1 VYVCVYSLAREPI
14 SAENEPTLTHTH
26 HSVTLFLS
34 HREREGGTFETRR
47 GAQQLLYT
55 RKKGESSATIERRTD
70 RREEEEDEG
79 RKRER
84 KRYDGPRGGNGASLI
99 LKGGATRERDEKILF
114 GSFRVFPREFAT
126 TSPLCAPK
134 SVPPD
139 FSFYKEYIFNNI
151 LLLLLVELGRFFFS
165 FFFFSSSDTM
175 EPDASAQ
182 LKQYQK

>member
-1 VYVCVYSLAREPI
+1 MCVFSGERA
-14 SAENEPTLTHTH
+14 NK
-26 HSVTLFLS
+26 
-34 HREREGGTFETRR
+34 HRERTDSHPHAPLCNPFSLSSRERERGGTFETRR

-70 RREEEEDEG
+70 RREEEDEG

-84 KRYDGPRGGNGASLI
+84 EKEIRRTARGEWRIIN
-99 LKGGATRERDEKILF
+99 LKGRRYKRERDEKILF

-151 LLLLLVELGRFFFS
+151 LLLLLLVELGRFFFP
-165 FFFFSSSDTM
+165 SSSSPLLTRWNRT
-175 EPDASAQ
+175 PRHN
-182 LKQYQK
+182 